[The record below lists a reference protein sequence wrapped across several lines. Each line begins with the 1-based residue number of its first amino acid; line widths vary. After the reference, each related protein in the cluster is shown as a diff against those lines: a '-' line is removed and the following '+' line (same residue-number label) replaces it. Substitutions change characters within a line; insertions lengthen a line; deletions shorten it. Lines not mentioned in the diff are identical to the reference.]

1 MRKEEDFVVC
11 RCENVYYSELIEIM
25 EDSASN
31 SRELKLKSRAGMG
44 FCNSRTCGPLL
55 ESMTDDKNND
65 SPHYVHLKSQPP
77 IRTISL
83 LDLARGNNND

>member
-1 MRKEEDFVVC
+1 MEHDFVVC
-11 RCENVYYSELIEIM
+11 RCENVYYSELVKM
-25 EDSASN
+25 LEDGSNN

-55 ESMTDDKNND
+55 ERISEDNKDE

-83 LDLARGNNND
+83 LDLAGRNTND